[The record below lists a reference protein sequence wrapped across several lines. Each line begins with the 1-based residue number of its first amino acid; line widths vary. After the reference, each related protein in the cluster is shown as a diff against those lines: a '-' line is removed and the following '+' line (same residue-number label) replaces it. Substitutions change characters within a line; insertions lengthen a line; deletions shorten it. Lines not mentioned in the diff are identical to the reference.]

1 MPKGDKFFVRGA
13 DGSLHVISK
22 DKATKKLSA
31 AEKAA
36 VEQILLDTETELEAK
51 LHAGVPS
58 LGSMVNVSIA
68 TEFPA

>member
-1 MPKGDKFFVRGA
+1 MPKGDKFFVR
-13 DGSLHVISK
+13 DSNNTLYVISK
-22 DKATKKLSA
+22 DKVTKKLNA
-31 AEKAA
+31 AETTA
-36 VEQILLDTETELEAK
+36 VEEILRVTENELEAK